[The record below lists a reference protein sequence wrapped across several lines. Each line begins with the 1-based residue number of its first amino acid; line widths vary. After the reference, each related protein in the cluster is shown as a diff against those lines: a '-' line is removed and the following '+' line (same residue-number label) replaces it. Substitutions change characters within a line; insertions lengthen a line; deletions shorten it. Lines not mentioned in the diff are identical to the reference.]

1 MESTVAVTVEA
12 PRVVLDEDYRIV
24 EVGSSAQAA
33 FGPLLGHDLWESFP
47 DSEPLFRPYYEKARR
62 TGEPVEFVQFYR
74 GSVARIRAVPAG
86 CRLALFWQPLARIDP
101 LTLDRLRASVDRA
114 LELVSTETSHGLRLI
129 EGGA

>member
-1 MESTVAVTVEA
+1 MERTVAVTVEA

-24 EVGSSAQAA
+24 EVGSAAQAA

-86 CRLALFWQPLARIDP
+86 CRLALYWQTITRIDT
-101 LTLDRLRASVDRA
+101 LTLDRLRASVEGA
-114 LELVSTETSHGLRLI
+114 LRLVTSETSRTLRVI
-129 EGGA
+129 QGGA